1 MLIDEMPSQ
10 ANIDK
15 MPYKANVDEMH
26 YQANSFFLRITS
38 K

>member
-26 YQANSFFLRITS
+26 YQAKSFFLRIIS

>member
-1 MLIDEMPSQ
+1 MLIDEMPYQ